1 MSRYDDDD
9 TEESTPA
16 TKVDD
21 DAIDTAPGEATAAPE
36 REKVSDEVKAQAGRV
51 IKRGWGAAEQ
61 TIAAGSPF
69 SQGLKLS
76 EKPIL
81 VKFLESEPYAS
92 FRQHWL
98 EKEGQKSYTCLADID
113 PKGCPLCDAGH
124 RPSARFSFNV
134 ALIDGEGGEALLRS
148 YDVGPRVID
157 QLKNIHQDPR
167 MGPLEKHYWAVSRT
181 GKKST
186 SQTSHNMV
194 RERDL
199 DEEWPGFKAMSED
212 EIAALKKTAYT
223 QDIVQLSPRKA
234 LLTIAAEELGAD

>member
-9 TEESTPA
+9 DVTPA
-16 TKVDD
+16 TTVTDE
-21 DAIDTAPGEATAAPE
+21 DAIDSAPEASDKPE
-36 REKVSDEVKAQAGRV
+36 REKVSDEVRATAGRV

-76 EKPIL
+76 DKPVL

-124 RPSARFSFNV
+124 RASARFSFNV
-134 ALIDGEGGEALLRS
+134 ALLDAEGGEPLLRS

-157 QLKNIHQDPR
+157 QLKNLHQDPR
-167 MGPLEKHYWAVSRT
+167 MGPLDKHYYAISRT

-186 SQTSHNMV
+186 SVTSHNPV
-194 RERDL
+194 RARDFADDWSGYKEL
-199 DEEWPGFKAMSED
+199 TDEDMAT
-212 EIAALKKTAYT
+212 LKKTAYT
-223 QDIVQLSPRKA
+223 QDIVQLNPRKV
-234 LLTIAAEELGAD
+234 LLTVAAEELGVD